1 MRTRLVATVAVVHAI
16 ATTAF
21 AHRLDEYLQAT
32 IISVEKDRIHAQI
45 RLTPGVAVFPIVLA
59 GIDRDADGV
68 ISGAEQHAYAER
80 VLRDLSLTI
89 DGEPA
94 RLRLVSSRAAS
105 VEQMREGDGD
115 IQLEVDADVPRGG
128 GSRRLRFENRHQNRI
143 AAYLVNCVVPRDPAI
158 HVTAQR
164 RNYEQSVYE
173 LDYVGGG
180 DRPGPPFPGPWAGVM
195 GWLGAAALLLF
206 ARIGLSGSATPRP
219 VRRAGLRH
227 RCGG

>member
-1 MRTRLVATVAVVHAI
+1 MRTRLVAAVAIVHAI
-16 ATTAF
+16 GTTAF

-68 ISGAEQHAYAER
+68 ISGAEQRAYAER

-94 RLRLVSSRAAS
+94 RLRLVSSSAAS
-105 VEQMREGDGD
+105 VEQMREGRAG

-128 GSRRLRFENRHQNRI
+128 GSRRLRFENRHESRI

-173 LDYVGGG
+173 LDYAEGG
-180 DRPGPPFPGPWAGVM
+180 DRPGPPFRGPWAAVM

-206 ARIGLSGSATPRP
+206 ARIRLRAPRRP
-219 VRRAGLRH
+219 G
-227 RCGG
+227 